1 MATAPW
7 SLNYA
12 VHGEIKTEID
22 TGLYR
27 ADVASYI
34 ERHRHKKAILTWRE
48 ITGKAEIDNANC
60 KLFFSPFSPVWIS
73 NSLVAV
79 LQFNTTNFNIKN
91 FEIKLK
97 HEREMRKKVVKMKF

>member
-12 VHGEIKTEID
+12 VDGEIKTEID
-22 TGLYR
+22 TGQYR

-60 KLFFSPFSPVWIS
+60 KLFFSPC
-73 NSLVAV
+73 LD
-79 LQFNTTNFNIKN
+79 
-91 FEIKLK
+91 IKLSRCCPSIQ
-97 HEREMRKKVVKMKF
+97 HH